1 MTRRLSDY
9 FPDAPNIEFVD
20 VKTNSNEIQ
29 PHDLFVCIQ
38 GISVDRHD
46 YLPQAALANAAGA
59 IISKD
64 VTTSLPT
71 YRVENTQDALVSLV
85 KQAYPHDHIKL
96 IGVTGTD
103 GKTTIS
109 TILGAFLNHVTSAAV
124 IGTNGAFSP
133 NYTEATK
140 NTTPAIEHLYRL
152 LHTFQSKGDSVVIM
166 EAGSEGLYY
175 GRTEGLEF
183 DIAIFSNL
191 TPEHLNTHKTME
203 NYFNAKA
210 ILFKQTKSPGTAIIN
225 IDDPYAQQF
234 INVTKA
240 KVLTYGQHESSDFR
254 ISDIQVHGDHTAFKF
269 HHNHKTYDLT
279 TNLLGEFNAYNLA
292 ATFAAI
298 YAYGVDYRCVFSKLH
313 NLHVSGRLQRIEK
326 GQPFKVLV
334 DYAHTPNGYM
344 SLFKYIKAL
353 KMKRLIVVA
362 ASAGGRDHDKRPAM
376 GKILS
381 DEADVV
387 VLTSEDPRFE
397 DPMDIVKMMM
407 RDVTRHNIEVIIDR
421 AKAIERAIHM
431 ASHDDCVLILGKGE
445 ENYQVV
451 KDQRIPFN
459 DLEQAYEAI
468 ATHPLMKIKHHEK
481 K

>member
-1 MTRRLSDY
+1 MIRRLSDY

-38 GISVDRHD
+38 GVSVDRHD

-59 IISKD
+59 IISKE

-71 YRVENTQDALVSLV
+71 FRVEDAQVALVSLV
-85 KQAYPHDHIKL
+85 KQAYPLNDLKL

-109 TILGAFLNHVTSAAV
+109 TILGAFLNHITSAAV

-133 NYTEATK
+133 NYSEATK

-152 LHTFQSKGDSVVIM
+152 LHTFHLKGDSVAIM

-175 GRTEGLEF
+175 GRTQGLEF

-203 NYFNAKA
+203 NYFQAKA
-210 ILFKQTKSPGTAIIN
+210 TLFRQTKPTGTAIIN

-234 INVTKA
+234 IDVSKC
-240 KVLTYGQHESSDFR
+240 KILTYGQHESCDFR
-254 ISDIQVHGDHTAFKF
+254 ISDIVVHGDHTAFKF
-269 HHNHKTYDLT
+269 HHNGKSFDLT

-298 YAYGVDYRCVFSKLH
+298 YAYGVDYRCVFSKLQ
-313 NLHVSGRLQRIEK
+313 NLHVSGRLQRVDE

-334 DYAHTPNGYM
+334 DYAHTPNGYI

-353 KMKRLIVVA
+353 KMRQLIVVA
-362 ASAGGRDHDKRPAM
+362 ASAGGRDHDKRPSM

-397 DPMDIVKMMM
+397 DPIDIVKMMM
-407 RDVTRHNIEVIIDR
+407 RDVKRNNIEVIIDR

-431 ASHDDCVLILGKGE
+431 ANHNDCVLILGKGE
-445 ENYQVV
+445 ENYQMI

-459 DLEQAYEAI
+459 DLEQAKHAI
-468 ATHPLMKIKHHEK
+468 LTHPLMKIKHHEK